1 MRHVLED
8 DNDRLI
14 AELEQKVSILHG
26 ATAGIHDEV
35 TSQNRMLGG
44 MADDFGRADSLM
56 SGTLK
61 RLDVLVTNA
70 GGSSHMCLIVGFMV
84 ALMLLL
90 WWLYGRKQ

>member
-14 AELEQKVSILHG
+14 ADLEQKVSILHG

-35 TSQNRMLGG
+35 TAQNRMLGG

-56 SGTLK
+56 SGTLR
-61 RLDVLVTNA
+61 RLDGLITSA
-70 GGSSHMCLIVGFMV
+70 GGSSHMCLIVAFMV
-84 ALMLLL
+84 LLMLLL
-90 WWLYGRKQ
+90 WWLYSRK